1 MENYTLLSVFVAM
14 VFVLN
19 LEIFEVDG
27 RQSISI
33 EEDLEFERQLKIL
46 NKPPIKTIHSSWGDI
61 YDCIDF
67 YKQPA
72 FDHPLLKNHKLQI
85 KPNLEM
91 KEGRSESG
99 TSIFRT
105 QVESCPQETVPIRRT
120 RKEDLIRAKYSSL
133 SIEPMAGAKNEY
145 FAGIVYQHDGE
156 AFHGATANISVW
168 KPNMNL
174 DEYSMAEIS
183 LRSGWDRQYNRIH
196 VGWMVNPLFYEND
209 TNVRQ
214 FIYWTAD
221 NGNQTGCYNTLCPGF
236 VQVDPRFTPD
246 TPFDPISVYGGAVV
260 EMQSHVYFDVSE
272 KRWWYVIQG
281 IKVGYWPAE
290 ILPRLS
296 DIGVERIYWGGHSK
310 GNEDGRVPEMGSGQF
325 PNEKFNQAAYFTQM
339 QYNDASGTLLD
350 LNYKRTIDVIGCKK
364 QYDMDY
370 YGFMEEGGRRHSLQY
385 GGPGGKC

>member
-19 LEIFEVDG
+19 LNFLEVDG

-33 EEDLEFERQLKIL
+33 EEDLEYERQLKIL

-72 FDHPLLKNHKLQI
+72 FDHPLLKNHKFQM
-85 KPNLEM
+85 KPNSEL
-91 KEGRSESG
+91 KGGRSESG
-99 TSIFRT
+99 TPIFQT
-105 QVESCPQETVPIRRT
+105 QVESCAQGTVPIRRT

-133 SIEPMAGAKNEY
+133 SIEPMSAPKNEY

-156 AFHGATANISVW
+156 TFHGATANISIW
-168 KPNMNL
+168 KPNVNL

-196 VGWMVNPLFYEND
+196 VGWMVNPLFYGND

-214 FIYWTAD
+214 FTYWTAD
-221 NGNQTGCYNTLCPGF
+221 NGQQTGCYNTLCPGF
-236 VQVDPRFTPD
+236 VQVDGRFTPD
-246 TPFDPISVYGGAVV
+246 LPYEAISVYGGDVV
-260 EMQSHVYFDVSE
+260 EVQSHVYLDSSE
-272 KRWWYVIQG
+272 KKWWYVIQG
-281 IKVGYWPAE
+281 TKVGYWPTE
-290 ILPRLS
+290 IVPRLS

-310 GNEDGRVPEMGSGQF
+310 SNEDGHVPEMGSGQF
-325 PNEKFNQAAYFTQM
+325 PNENFRQAAYFTQM

-350 LNYKRTIDVIGCKK
+350 LNYKRTIDVIGCKE
-364 QYDMDY
+364 QYDMNY
-370 YGFMEEGGRRHSLQY
+370 YGFLEEAGRRHSLQY